1 MNYQMVFTKNAVK
14 DIEKLDFL
22 AKKRLKKKLEL
33 LRQDPLKVSKKLIDS
48 KLGQY
53 RYRIGDHR
61 VIFDL
66 DKNSIVVL
74 KIGHRKEIYR

>member
-14 DIEKLDFL
+14 DIKKLDFI

-33 LRQDPLKVSKKLIDS
+33 LCQDPLMVSKKLLDS

-53 RYRIGDHR
+53 RYRIGDYR
-61 VIFDL
+61 AVFDL
-66 DKNSIVVL
+66 DKDKIVVL

>member
-1 MNYQMVFTKNAVK
+1 MNYQIVFTKNAVK
-14 DIEKLDFL
+14 DINKLDFL

-33 LRQDPLKVSKKLIDS
+33 LCQDPLTVSKKLIDS

-53 RYRIGDHR
+53 RYRIGDYR
-61 VIFDL
+61 AIFDL
-66 DKNSIVVL
+66 DKDKIVVL